1 MSLLRVPQEPR
12 ADSQSPS
19 QTPFIFIS
27 RGHRI
32 LPVAALAAQA
42 LASHATNKWASQAQM
57 AASPHPV
64 SVGPTPL
71 PGDDH
76 EAQHPPCSGRPLSW
90 PQSQACPFYT
100 LAQET
105 SRRTSSQAPGDV
117 PTPPPQCQGHMDK
130 EGLCTQGSSFSW
142 LLRML
147 NDGICLGLTLR
158 LWDMYLLE
166 GEQMLMPITS
176 TAFKVQRSLY
186 EETNKEAWGPA
197 TPRALK
203 GTGGARPICESLR
216 SSLQVLTASES
227 SRGPSLLQIPPRV
240 PGQQALSQGDKG
252 ISVSLSLPS
261 LPSGRGGCGRTVG

>member
-1 MSLLRVPQEPR
+1 M
-12 ADSQSPS
+12 
-19 QTPFIFIS
+19 
-27 RGHRI
+27 G
-32 LPVAALAAQA
+32 
-42 LASHATNKWASQAQM
+42 
-57 AASPHPV
+57 
-64 SVGPTPL
+64 
-71 PGDDH
+71 
-76 EAQHPPCSGRPLSW
+76 
-90 PQSQACPFYT
+90 
-100 LAQET
+100 
-105 SRRTSSQAPGDV
+105 
-117 PTPPPQCQGHMDK
+117 DK

-176 TAFKVQRSLY
+176 TAFKIQRK
-186 EETNKEAWGPA
+186 TNNEAWGPA
-197 TPRALK
+197 TPRAFK

>member
-12 ADSQSPS
+12 ADPQNPS
-19 QTPFIFIS
+19 QTPFIFTS

-32 LPVAALAAQA
+32 LPVAALEA
-42 LASHATNKWASQAQM
+42 L
-57 AASPHPV
+57 HPGGLEEQRGLEPL
-64 SVGPTPL
+64 VGL
-71 PGDDH
+71 
-76 EAQHPPCSGRPLSW
+76 
-90 PQSQACPFYT
+90 
-100 LAQET
+100 
-105 SRRTSSQAPGDV
+105 
-117 PTPPPQCQGHMDK
+117 DK

-176 TAFKVQRSLY
+176 TAFKVQRRRSGQVGWAGHSDTDPIPHMTQMKVRSV
-186 EETNKEAWGPA
+186 EETNKEALGPA

-227 SRGPSLLQIPPRV
+227 SRGPSLLQIPPRM